1 MKNALYFIFLFF
13 EVFHTNVMAQKPSY
27 HDITYYS
34 KVFGEKKTFRIY
46 LPQKYDSTT
55 KRYPVIYFFHGWGGR
70 YFKDPSANIAYEKLG
85 KLIEKHQVILVMWDG
100 NMEETEPR
108 PYNVG
113 NHADMKYK
121 IQMKDYFPELISHI
135 DSSFQTIPERNN
147 RGIIGFSM
155 GGFMASFLAGKYPD
169 KVSTVVSFTGS
180 AEFFV
185 GYPDNYTLYPV
196 RYTLDNLS
204 DVAFYLH
211 NRDNC
216 PMAGLNEEVYQAAV
230 WNEMDNF
237 QYQKIPG
244 EHTIDKPGETEVF
257 ESAISYLVEQFNKP
271 KPTKPKWSHYDL
283 YPEFKVWDYSV
294 KSDKTE
300 PGFLY
305 LRNVSKSGFG
315 FYTYR
320 WLPDGCPIKNCKAE
334 ITTAACYKPNFQYQ
348 INIVYTRLGKTGRIM
363 QKSDGEGRLH
373 FRLPGDGCEVG
384 IEEASANS
392 VFSVVGY
399 RLNGNEKYLKIN
411 EQNELRIQLLN
422 RTQYIPANKKVKIEL
437 SCSDSTV
444 RVLNPVDEIEL
455 SKESI
460 IMSSNAFKVICT
472 KKPPSNGS
480 PAWLNMKT
488 TISFE
493 DSYTEDSFTVPVWF
507 DVPYFEKIQ
516 LNTANAETT
525 TNNRFVSRGESFSL
539 KQDGHLLKLY
549 TEDPFVDFNEE
560 KVFAEVIPAYW
571 PDGLSPSSQVKIA
584 DDCPN
589 GHEIEF
595 LAFYETKTYKPIF
608 RQRHWGKVK
617 IVVKK

>member
-1 MKNALYFIFLFF
+1 
-13 EVFHTNVMAQKPSY
+13 MAQKSSY
-27 HDITYYS
+27 TDTSYYS
-34 KVFGEKKTFRIY
+34 KVFGGEKTFRIY
-46 LPQKYDSTT
+46 LPKKQGSIT
-55 KRYPVIYFFHGWGGR
+55 KCYPVIYFFHGWGGR
-70 YFKDPSANIAYEKLG
+70 YFKDPSANIAYKKLG
-85 KLIEKHQVILVMWDG
+85 ELVEKHQFILVMWDG
-100 NMEETEPR
+100 NMEEKERR

-121 IQMKDYFPELISHI
+121 IQMKDYFPELMSHI
-135 DSSFQTIPERNN
+135 DSSFPTIPDRNN

-155 GGFMASFLAGKYPD
+155 GGFMASYLAGKYPD
-169 KVSTVVSFTGS
+169 KVSAVVSFTGS
-180 AEFFV
+180 AEFFI

-196 RYTLDNLS
+196 RYTLENLR

-237 QYQKIPG
+237 HYQKMPG
-244 EHTIDKPGETEVF
+244 EHSIDKPGETKVF
-257 ESAISYLVEQFNKP
+257 ESAISYLVAQFNKP

-283 YPEFKVWDYSV
+283 YPEFKVWDYTVRSN
-294 KSDKTE
+294 KSE

-315 FYTYR
+315 FYTYS
-320 WLPDGCPIKNCKAE
+320 WLPDGCAIKNCKAK
-334 ITTAACYKPNFQYQ
+334 IITAACYKPNSQYQ
-348 INIVYTRLGKTGRIM
+348 INVVHTKTGVIERLM
-363 QKSDGEGRLH
+363 EESDKVGRLH
-373 FRLPGDGCEVG
+373 ISLPGDGCEVG
-384 IEEASANS
+384 IKETSANP
-392 VFSVVGY
+392 VFSVVSY
-399 RLNGNEKYLKIN
+399 RLNKNEKYLKIN
-411 EQNELRIQLLN
+411 VQNELRVQLLN

-455 SKESI
+455 SQERTVLT
-460 IMSSNAFKVICT
+460 SNVFKVVCT

-480 PAWLNMKT
+480 PAWLNMKIT
-488 TISFE
+488 VSFE

-516 LNTANAETT
+516 LNTADAETT
-525 TNNRFVSRGESFSL
+525 TNDRFVSRGERFSL

-571 PDGLSPSSQVKIA
+571 PDGLSLSSQVKIA

-595 LAFYETKTYKPIF
+595 LAFYETKTYKPIV

-617 IVVKK
+617 IVVKE

>member
-1 MKNALYFIFLFF
+1 MKNALYYISLFF
-13 EVFHTNVMAQKPSY
+13 VVFHTNVMAQKPSY

-34 KVFGEKKTFRIY
+34 KVFGGEKTFRIY

-70 YFKDPSANIAYEKLG
+70 YFKDPSANIAHEKLG
-85 KLIEKHQVILVMWDG
+85 KLAEKHQVILVMWDG

-135 DSSFQTIPERNN
+135 DSSFPTIPDRNN

-155 GGFMASFLAGKYPD
+155 GGFMASYLAGKYPD
-169 KVSTVVSFTGS
+169 KVSAVVSFTGS

-196 RYTLDNLS
+196 RYTLDNLR
-204 DVAFYLH
+204 DLAFYLH

-237 QYQKIPG
+237 QYQKVPG
-244 EHTIDKPGETEVF
+244 EHSIDKPGETEVF

-283 YPEFKVWDYSV
+283 YPEFKVWDYTVQSN
-294 KSDKTE
+294 KSE

-320 WLPDGCPIKNCKAE
+320 WLPHGSAIKNCKAAI
-334 ITTAACYKPNFQYQ
+334 ITAPCYKPNFQYQ
-348 INIVYTRLGKTGRIM
+348 ITIVHSNTGVIKRLL
-363 QKSDGEGRLH
+363 QESDKVGRLH
-373 FRLPGDGCEVG
+373 FSLPGDGCEVG
-384 IEEASANS
+384 IEEASANPA
-392 VFSVVGY
+392 FSIVGY

-411 EQNELRIQLLN
+411 EQNELRVQLLN
-422 RTQYIPANKKVKIEL
+422 RTQYIPANKKIKIEL

-455 SKESI
+455 GKESI
-460 IMSSNAFKVICT
+460 ILASNTFKVICT

-480 PAWLNMKT
+480 PARLNMKIK
-488 TISFE
+488 ISFE
-493 DSYTEDSFTVPVWF
+493 DSSNEDSFTLPVWF
-507 DVPYFEKIQ
+507 DVPYFEKTLIITER
-516 LNTANAETT
+516 NDTVSKNKIISPG
-525 TNNRFVSRGESFSL
+525 NRI
-539 KQDGHLLKLY
+539 KMQQDGHLLKLY

-571 PDGLSPSSQVKIA
+571 PDGLSLSSQVKIA
-584 DDCPN
+584 EDCPN

-595 LAFYETKTYKPIF
+595 LAYYETKTYNPIF

-617 IVVKK
+617 IVVKE